1 MELKKE
7 WQPVIRP
14 HVCLRVRIR
23 QVASVFEDGC
33 CAQSEADLADDFVTT
48 PRSRDASAVDG
59 TFVAPVSKLTKL
71 PEPAPATGS
80 SSSKKR
86 RRASQK
92 AGDSELSD
100 GDGDFKPKHNPFHG
114 TDWKA
119 AAIDAPNQLARATKA
134 HDAYRGLCATTY
146 ARSSLSAPPYLFAA
160 PFSFPT
166 QRDAAQAARD
176 GRSFDVQET
185 SND

>member
-1 MELKKE
+1 M
-7 WQPVIRP
+7 
-14 HVCLRVRIR
+14 
-23 QVASVFEDGC
+23 FDDGC
-33 CAQSEADLADDFVTT
+33 CAQSEADLADDFITT
-48 PRSRDASAVDG
+48 PSFGDASAAVDG
-59 TFVAPVSKLTKL
+59 RSVAPVSKPTKL
-71 PEPAPATGS
+71 PKPAPATGS

-86 RRASQK
+86 RSASQK

-100 GDGDFKPKHNPFHG
+100 GYGDFKPKHNPFHG
-114 TDWKA
+114 NNWKA
-119 AAIDAPNQLARATKA
+119 AAIDAPNQLERATKA

-176 GRSFDVQET
+176 GRSFVVQET
-185 SND
+185 TNE

>member
-1 MELKKE
+1 MD

-14 HVCLRVRIR
+14 RVCLRARIR
-23 QVASVFEDGC
+23 QVASVFDDGC
-33 CAQSEADLADDFVTT
+33 CAQSEADLADDFITT

-59 TFVAPVSKLTKL
+59 RFVAPVSKLTKL
-71 PEPAPATGS
+71 PKTAPATGS

-114 TDWKA
+114 NNWRA
-119 AAIDAPNQLARATKA
+119 AAIDDPKQLELANKA

-176 GRSFDVQET
+176 GRSFVVQEST
-185 SND
+185 ND